1 MPLMVRIFS
10 TVISKSDS
18 FSTGMSQNSI
28 WVFVSSLLCKIY
40 QSRKFFTLQTITII
54 FDTNLGKFMSCK
66 VLCYITI
73 AKFEKGISTGRK
85 STHFENESV
94 IKNKYFSKKW
104 TCLINRNY
112 HSWIFYTFPKM
123 SSCWGWYVL
132 IYLTLST

>member
-10 TVISKSDS
+10 TVISKLDS

-40 QSRKFFTLQTITII
+40 QSRKFFTTII

-66 VLCYITI
+66 TLSYVTI
-73 AKFEKGISTGRK
+73 VNFEKGISTGRT

-112 HSWIFYTFPKM
+112 QSWIFYTFPKM
-123 SSCWGWYVL
+123 SSCWDWYVL